1 MGLGKVIRAARNQ
14 LGLTQKELAQEVGC
28 AEVTIRQYES
38 NRRDPSYEMCLKLE
52 KTLKV
57 PLVAHSEN
65 EVIDGPLGTYLSV
78 DPEDLAQYKGKR
90 IDPRE
95 LAKVFS
101 IISEVQ
107 KEEQDRLLYSFNHL
121 NDEGKSIAVE
131 RIEELA
137 LIPKYQR
144 TNSAEQPERPPEEN
158 APTT

>member
-1 MGLGKVIRAARNQ
+1 M
-14 LGLTQKELAQEVGC
+14 
-28 AEVTIRQYES
+28 
-38 NRRDPSYEMCLKLE
+38 KLE

-107 KEEQDRLLYSFNHL
+107 KEEQDRLKIPLTMSYDFLHQQKTMQLLYSFIHL